1 MKKKIETTEAPSA
14 GSSPHS
20 QAIVSNNLIF
30 TQGSICLTPD
40 GKMLEGTTEEQVHQ
54 IMKNL
59 SAILKKAGATFD
71 DVVKTTIYMTDM
83 SLYGEINKVYA
94 SYFSDPYPAREAVC
108 VKELPLGAKI
118 EISVIATKS

>member
-1 MKKKIETTEAPSA
+1 MKTKVETSKAPSA
-14 GSSPHS
+14 GASPHS
-20 QAIVSNNLIF
+20 QAIVANGFVF
-30 TQGSICLTPD
+30 TQGSIYLTPE
-40 GKMLEGTTEEQVHQ
+40 GKLLEGTAEEQTHQ

-59 SAILKKAGATFD
+59 QAILDAAGVSFA

-83 SLYGEINKVYA
+83 SLYGEVNKVYG

-118 EISVIATKS
+118 EISMIAFKE